1 MKKFIP
7 RALALLILIS
17 LPGSASRLA
26 NAQPNFI
33 ALHPGQF
40 QQIDQNIK
48 LTSCSSATIR
58 EMGHETFRKSTS
70 ARCCLRPRLKNDSQ
84 RSSTKLMSKKPE

>member
-7 RALALLILIS
+7 RALALLILVS

-48 LTSCSSATIR
+48 LTSFRRLRSGKWATR
-58 EMGHETFRKSTS
+58 HSGN
-70 ARCCLRPRLKNDSQ
+70 RLPLGVASD
-84 RSSTKLMSKKPE
+84 PG